1 MGHRPSRTAPLEEDP
16 EEMERMV
23 RAAIT
28 RAVERLQGGS
38 LQLALQLLAL
48 LQLLVERWEA
58 EHLPPETLAL
68 EPQDRPPVT
77 YSRWVWLAEE
87 VREATQEIL
96 LTAILQE
103 EELGRQEGPSPAGA
117 LAEYLAMAAE
127 IPVTPEEE
135 GPQETQEEEAPQEI
149 REEEEDNPG
158 DSPEYS
164 QGTPLHRV

>member
-1 MGHRPSRTAPLEEDP
+1 MSLEEDP

-28 RAVERLQGGS
+28 RAVGRLQGGS
-38 LQLALQLLAL
+38 LQPALQLLAL

-77 YSRWVWLAEE
+77 YPRWVWLVEE

-96 LTAILQE
+96 LTAILQQ

-117 LAEYLAMAAE
+117 LAEYLAVAAE
-127 IPVTPEEE
+127 IRVTPEEE
-135 GPQETQEEEAPQEI
+135 GPQETQEEEGPQEI

-164 QGTPLHRV
+164 QGTHLHRV

>member
-1 MGHRPSRTAPLEEDP
+1 MGHRPSRRVPLEEDP

-38 LQLALQLLAL
+38 LQPALQLLAL

-77 YSRWVWLAEE
+77 YPRWVWLAEE

-117 LAEYLAMAAE
+117 LVEYLALAAE
-127 IPVTPEEE
+127 TPVTPEE
-135 GPQETQEEEAPQEI
+135 GDPQETQEV
-149 REEEEDNPG
+149 EEDNPE
-158 DSPEYS
+158 DNPEYFPETHS
-164 QGTPLHRV
+164 HRE

>member
-1 MGHRPSRTAPLEEDP
+1 
-16 EEMERMV
+16 MERMV

-38 LQLALQLLAL
+38 LQPALQLLAL

-77 YSRWVWLAEE
+77 YPRWVWLAEE

-103 EELGRQEGPSPAGA
+103 EELGRQEGPSPVGA
-117 LAEYLAMAAE
+117 LAEYLALAAE
-127 IPVTPEEE
+127 TPVEE
-135 GPQETQEEEAPQEI
+135 GPQEI

-164 QGTPLHRV
+164 PEIHSHHE

>member
-1 MGHRPSRTAPLEEDP
+1 
-16 EEMERMV
+16 MERMV

-28 RAVERLQGGS
+28 RAVEQLQGGS
-38 LQLALQLLAL
+38 LQPALQLLAL

-68 EPQDRPPVT
+68 EPQDRPSVT
-77 YSRWVWLAEE
+77 YPRWVWLAEE

-103 EELGRQEGPSPAGA
+103 EELGCQEGPSPAGA
-117 LAEYLAMAAE
+117 LAEYLALAAE
-127 IPVTPEEE
+127 TPVTPEEE
-135 GPQETQEEEAPQEI
+135 GPQEEEGLQEI

-164 QGTPLHRV
+164 QGTHLHRV

>member
-1 MGHRPSRTAPLEEDP
+1 M
-16 EEMERMV
+16 
-23 RAAIT
+23 
-28 RAVERLQGGS
+28 ERLQGGS
-38 LQLALQLLAL
+38 LQPALQLLAL

-68 EPQDRPPVT
+68 EPRDRPPVT
-77 YSRWVWLAEE
+77 YPRWVWLAEE

-117 LAEYLAMAAE
+117 LAEYLVVAAE
-127 IPVTPEEE
+127 TQLTPEEE
-135 GPQETQEEEAPQEI
+135 GPPEI
-149 REEEEDNPG
+149 QEEEEDNPEDNPE